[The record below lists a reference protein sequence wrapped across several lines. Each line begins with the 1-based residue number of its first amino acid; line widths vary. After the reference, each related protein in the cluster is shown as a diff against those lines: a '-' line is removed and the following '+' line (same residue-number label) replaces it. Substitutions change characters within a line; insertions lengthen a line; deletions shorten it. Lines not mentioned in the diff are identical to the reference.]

1 MIITKHVAVTND
13 GRYVLE
19 THPDAAFLAYA
30 PGAEVSDEVVAERGL
45 GEWVTDTRVARRP
58 SVIVGRNAQGQPVME
73 PARSVG
79 TVPPGHATASH
90 PAVPAEVAEPVANA
104 DGTFRGQ
111 VADPAAAPRQ
121 QATRTT
127 PAGKPAARTT
137 REV

>member
-1 MIITKHVAVTND
+1 MMIMQRVYLTND
-13 GRYVLE
+13 GRYVGE
-19 THPDAAFLAYA
+19 GDPDAAFLAYT
-30 PGAEVSDEVVAERGL
+30 PGTEVADRLVAHRGL
-45 GEWVTDTRVARRP
+45 EKWA
-58 SVIVGRNAQGQPVME
+58 SVGTPVRNASVVIGPDASGRMTMASA
-73 PARSVG
+73 PAVG

-111 VADPAAAPRQ
+111 VAEPIPPRQ